1 MSYHVQIEGDY
12 FDLPEDED
20 RLQRV
25 MELLRAE
32 DTELDRPAGQERCP
46 GYPLPVIE
54 SYYQGRQLL
63 ERHAGWYDD
72 VRRFTP
78 GPYAYAD

>member
-1 MSYHVQIEGDY
+1 MSYHVQIEADY
-12 FDLPEDED
+12 FDLPEHED

-25 MELLRAE
+25 MDMLRAE

-46 GYPLPVIE
+46 GYPLPVVE
-54 SYYQGRQLL
+54 SYYQGRRLV

-72 VRRFTP
+72 LRGFMP
-78 GPYAYAD
+78 GAFPHVD